1 MKHVNKLATLTMA
14 AAFALVGFSA
24 TSHAAPAN
32 HAARKAAAEKCGMPK
47 RGEGRPTA
55 EQEAC
60 MTAAGFSK
68 PTGGHHRGGKKGE
81 RPPPPPN
88 GETPPADEPAAE

>member
-14 AAFALVGFSA
+14 TTFALVGFGA
-24 TSHAAPAN
+24 TSQAAPAD

-68 PTGGHHRGGKKGE
+68 PTGGPRGGKKGE

-88 GETPPADEPAAE
+88 GEAPPADEPAAE